1 MTTTCNHALYAVID
15 VFTQYF
21 EVLSDVLLEDMF
33 LHLLWCVQQGT
44 YSRLIL
50 SGKSYKVL
58 WTVLGEKTFA
68 VLDLKRWTTSLW
80 CQAREKTCSL
90 RQALQKK
97 KMRTAV
103 TKCGK
108 DVWWRRTKRIWLLVF
123 RMCQKVFNRRFR
135 VDAKWKIVFTC
146 IESSSFQV
154 IGHLHNRVILLLT
167 ARILFVFHFIFKF
180 GNPSE
185 V

>member
-1 MTTTCNHALYAVID
+1 MENLIKCCELCWARKHS
-15 VFTQYF
+15 Q
-21 EVLSDVLLEDMF
+21 S
-33 LHLLWCVQQGT
+33 
-44 YSRLIL
+44 LIL
-50 SGKSYKVL
+50 RGGLRHSDAKRGKKPAACAKRYK
-58 WTVLGEKTFA
+58 
-68 VLDLKRWTTSLW
+68 
-80 CQAREKTCSL
+80 
-90 RQALQKK
+90 KK

-167 ARILFVFHFIFKF
+167 ARILFVFPFIFKF